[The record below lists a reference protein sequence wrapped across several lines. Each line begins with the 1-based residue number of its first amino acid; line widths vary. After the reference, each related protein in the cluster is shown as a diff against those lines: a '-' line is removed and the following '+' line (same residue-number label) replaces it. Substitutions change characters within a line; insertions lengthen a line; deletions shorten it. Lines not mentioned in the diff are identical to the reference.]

1 MIFFV
6 GIAEWTRGEHQRR
19 LELWSNLTETGA
31 AEGLAPS
38 TIRGL
43 RIYAGQAGIF
53 FDGDG
58 TWNTGGP
65 GRVALTLKLTDK
77 TYADNATDDQL
88 DYHYPSTRRPP
99 SFDRNEIASVK
110 RAQGLGLP
118 LFVTSPNRLRKSRT
132 DVRLGYVDSYNDD
145 EAMFFVT
152 FVDSIL
158 PLATPDELPTT
169 DDDAALFGGLPEQ
182 TLRLVQQRT
191 QQRRFKIDVLNRY
204 GEKCALCDITTPR
217 LIQGAHLIPKSIS
230 GADDAL
236 NGLPL
241 CLNHHTAFDAFL
253 LRIAPDGS
261 GITYAPGVSKSL
273 LQVTHDDLTHLPAK
287 PSAKALSRFYRTDAA
302 RAAFATWA

>member
-6 GIAEWTRGEHQRR
+6 GIAEWTQGEHRRR
-19 LELWSNLTETGA
+19 LELWSTLTETGA
-31 AEGLAPS
+31 GEGLAPS
-38 TIRGL
+38 TIRDMRL
-43 RIYAGQAGIF
+43 YAGQAGIF

-58 TWNTGGP
+58 TWNAGGP

-88 DYHYPSTRRPP
+88 DYHYPSTERHP

-118 LFVTSPNRLRKSRT
+118 LFITSPNRLQKSRT
-132 DVRLGYVDSYNDD
+132 DVRLGYVDDYRDD

-152 FVDSIL
+152 FVESVL
-158 PLATPDELPTT
+158 PLATPDE
-169 DDDAALFGGLPEQ
+169 LPEQ

-204 GEKCALCDITTPR
+204 GEKCALCDIATPR
-217 LIQGAHLIPKSIS
+217 LIQGAHLIPKSIG

-302 RAAFATWA
+302 KAAFATWA